1 MISKLEIFEKIL
13 KGEITPKNYQKFKLN
28 KSAFYK
34 IYSRVIF
41 FNEVTEPIEYMVLNL
56 SQREFQAVRNKQ
68 LKIEIKSKST
78 TKSFPHGVEKR
89 LKEVD

>member
-1 MISKLEIFEKIL
+1 MNRIELFEKIL

-34 IYSRVIF
+34 IYSRVLF
-41 FNEVTEPIEYMVLNL
+41 FNEVTDPTKYMIINL

-68 LKIEIKSKST
+68 LKVDIKSKSKT
-78 TKSFPHGVEKR
+78 RSFPHSVEKQSR
-89 LKEVD
+89 EVD